1 MSKNTFLNA
10 LELLTAFSGDRAKKF
25 EQFFQFSNDNKIVD
39 VQIYAV
45 GTEDTSVQYSSK
57 WGVWKQTNNI
67 LRIKTKDGYEGV
79 SGVTSNNEGKFTD
92 KHLLE
97 LESIASVL
105 LDLESLDPLEVQ
117 KIIKT
122 HRPNLSDESLSSID
136 IALWDLAARKASI
149 PLYKLLGGERDSIQA
164 YASLPFYDSL
174 PAYIKAVNDYSKLG
188 LLTFKFHAWGLIE
201 EDSKLINLIQ
211 KEFAETRYK
220 FMLDLEGEYDFDE
233 ALKLGQIMD
242 ENLFIWLEAPIDE
255 SLLEQYRDLRSRI
268 KIPITADGFNMYSS
282 DFIKQG
288 IEIGSWDA
296 GRFDA
301 TTIGGISKALE
312 LLIISNDAN
321 LPIEIQSWG
330 HSLAQATNLHLIFAN
345 ERTRYF
351 EIPMPKEAYEFGMKN
366 GILFKDGEVYATM
379 DHGLGINV
387 DWDKLSTADY
397 YIKTR
402 G

>member
-1 MSKNTFLNA
+1 
-10 LELLTAFSGDRAKKF
+10 
-25 EQFFQFSNDNKIVD
+25 
-39 VQIYAV
+39 
-45 GTEDTSVQYSSK
+45 
-57 WGVWKQTNNI
+57 
-67 LRIKTKDGYEGV
+67 
-79 SGVTSNNEGKFTD
+79 
-92 KHLLE
+92 
-97 LESIASVL
+97 
-105 LDLESLDPLEVQ
+105 
-117 KIIKT
+117 
-122 HRPNLSDESLSSID
+122 
-136 IALWDLAARKASI
+136 LAARKASI

>member
-1 MSKNTFLNA
+1 
-10 LELLTAFSGDRAKKF
+10 
-25 EQFFQFSNDNKIVD
+25 
-39 VQIYAV
+39 
-45 GTEDTSVQYSSK
+45 
-57 WGVWKQTNNI
+57 
-67 LRIKTKDGYEGV
+67 
-79 SGVTSNNEGKFTD
+79 
-92 KHLLE
+92 
-97 LESIASVL
+97 
-105 LDLESLDPLEVQ
+105 
-117 KIIKT
+117 
-122 HRPNLSDESLSSID
+122 
-136 IALWDLAARKASI
+136 
-149 PLYKLLGGERDSIQA
+149 
-164 YASLPFYDSL
+164 
-174 PAYIKAVNDYSKLG
+174 
-188 LLTFKFHAWGLIE
+188 
-201 EDSKLINLIQ
+201 
-211 KEFAETRYK
+211 
-220 FMLDLEGEYDFDE
+220 MLDLEGEYDFDE

-351 EIPMPKEAYEFGMKN
+351 EMSFC
-366 GILFKDGEVYATM
+366 L
-379 DHGLGINV
+379 L
-387 DWDKLSTADY
+387 DKP
-397 YIKTR
+397 
-402 G
+402 